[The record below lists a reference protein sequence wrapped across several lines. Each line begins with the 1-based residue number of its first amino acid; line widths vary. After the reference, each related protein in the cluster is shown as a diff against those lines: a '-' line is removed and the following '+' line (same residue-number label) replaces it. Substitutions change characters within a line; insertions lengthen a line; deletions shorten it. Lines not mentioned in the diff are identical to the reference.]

1 MIKEMRL
8 LDVAFILKKE
18 TDNIGWNIDW
28 NNEND
33 KFAEITF
40 ALWR

>member
-1 MIKEMRL
+1 MMKEMRL
-8 LDVAFILKKE
+8 LDVAFILKKA
-18 TDNIGWNIDW
+18 TDNIGWNIDL

-33 KFAEITF
+33 KIAEITF